1 MIKKFE
7 EYKINENDDMN
18 YVLGNQEEVD
28 NILQSVD
35 KLIEDISF
43 LTKDDED
50 NNVIIDEVIQKLN
63 QSRSKTNISNTVTL
77 EALKSD
83 HLRFS
88 VKSKL
93 KQDIIDFTSFAT
105 QWCFDNSSFEFHEL
119 DNDSQLTILDEFLN
133 PKPNIAKGN
142 YRQSS
147 EPGKEVNK
155 SWLRRNSK
163 RGDINF

>member
-28 NILQSVD
+28 
-35 KLIEDISF
+35 
-43 LTKDDED
+43 
-50 NNVIIDEVIQKLN
+50 
-63 QSRSKTNISNTVTL
+63 NISNTVTL

-105 QWCFDNSSFEFHEL
+105 QWCFDNGSFEFHEL

-163 RGDINF
+163 

>member
-7 EYKINENDDMN
+7 EYKINEN
-18 YVLGNQEEVD
+18 E
-28 NILQSVD
+28 
-35 KLIEDISF
+35 
-43 LTKDDED
+43 
-50 NNVIIDEVIQKLN
+50 
-63 QSRSKTNISNTVTL
+63 
-77 EALKSD
+77 SD

-155 SWLRRNSK
+155 SWLHLRPFNESSNLDNIKIIWDDAKEKFPQLEMSK
-163 RGDINF
+163 SGNGISLSSNGREIVTFNGNYNYIETQLVVFLSGMIAGYKQCN